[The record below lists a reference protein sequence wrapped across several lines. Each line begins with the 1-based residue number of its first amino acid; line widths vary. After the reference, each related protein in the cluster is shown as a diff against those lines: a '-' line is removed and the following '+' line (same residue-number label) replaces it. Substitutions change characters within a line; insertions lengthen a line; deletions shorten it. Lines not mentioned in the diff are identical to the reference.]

1 MIIVSGILAL
11 LCVVFGLWLLISPKS
26 VMRVSQVTDKKY
38 SSDGLKDLL
47 NKQISIEKLGDILEK
62 YNDINSQLFKFGRV
76 IGLLAVVVGV
86 ILFFI
91 YLTL

>member
-1 MIIVSGILAL
+1 MILVAGILAL
-11 LCVVFGLWLLISPKS
+11 LCVVFGLWLLIFPNS
-26 VMRVSQVTDKKY
+26 VMRVSRVTDKKY
-38 SSDGLKDLL
+38 SSDGLKELL

-76 IGLLAVVVGV
+76 IGLLAVVVGI

>member
-1 MIIVSGILAL
+1 VILVAGILAL
-11 LCVVFGLWLLISPKS
+11 LCVVFGLWLLIFPNS
-26 VMRVSQVTDKKY
+26 VMRVSRVTDKKY
-38 SSDGLKDLL
+38 SSDGLKELL

-76 IGLLAVVVGV
+76 IGLLAVVVGI